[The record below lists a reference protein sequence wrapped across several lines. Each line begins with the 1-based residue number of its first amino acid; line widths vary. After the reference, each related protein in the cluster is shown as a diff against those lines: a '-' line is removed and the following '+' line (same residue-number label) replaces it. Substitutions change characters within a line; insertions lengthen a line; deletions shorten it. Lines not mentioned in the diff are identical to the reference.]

1 MDVDGQIFVL
11 PRCALRFL
19 RAIAAALAGCNVGMG
34 SIPQIEADV
43 SQLFTG
49 GADIAVAFG
58 EISKAL
64 RAVKGIVLPQGIVSG
79 THIWSDAPLQ

>member
-49 GADIAVAFG
+49 GAD
-58 EISKAL
+58 
-64 RAVKGIVLPQGIVSG
+64 
-79 THIWSDAPLQ
+79 